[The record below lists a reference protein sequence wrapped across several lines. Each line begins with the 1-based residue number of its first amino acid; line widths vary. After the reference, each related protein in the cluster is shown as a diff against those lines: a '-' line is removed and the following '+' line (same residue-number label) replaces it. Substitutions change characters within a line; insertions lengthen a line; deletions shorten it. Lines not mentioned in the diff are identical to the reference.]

1 MPPVCIVSVFPG
13 GTAEDAGR
21 ECIPAAVS
29 AVRRSRSDISLP
41 ANSRRGRCNAAV
53 RLRSGR
59 P

>member
-21 ECIPAAVS
+21 ECIPAVS
-29 AVRRSRSDISLP
+29 AGRRRSDISLP

-53 RLRSGR
+53 RLRPGR